1 MQPTRTDITDVE
13 QLYRQHGPALLL
25 FATAIT
31 SERSRAQDV
40 LHQVFLKLLQDRH
53 LRRAVD
59 VKAYLFACVRNAALN
74 DARVTRRNIALADEG
89 LAWFEPPA
97 RDFGEERN
105 LRRALAELPDEQRE
119 VTVLHIWGELTFAQ
133 IADLLTISANTA
145 ASRYRYA
152 IVRLRESMCAKEDS
166 CADPR

>member
-1 MQPTRTDITDVE
+1 M
-13 QLYRQHGPALLL
+13 
-25 FATAIT
+25 
-31 SERSRAQDV
+31 
-40 LHQVFLKLLQDRH
+40 
-53 LRRAVD
+53 
-59 VKAYLFACVRNAALN
+59 RNAALN
-74 DARVTRRNIALADEG
+74 DARISRRNVALEDDG

-97 RDFGEERN
+97 RDFAEEKN
-105 LRRALAELPDEQRE
+105 LRRALAELPDDQRE

-152 IVRLRESMCAKEDS
+152 LARLRESMCAKEGS

>member
-1 MQPTRTDITDVE
+1 MRSRNTSITEIE

-25 FATAIT
+25 FAKAIT
-31 SERSRAQDV
+31 GERSRAQDAI
-40 LHQVFLKLLQDRH
+40 HQVFLKLLEDEGLQQ
-53 LRRAVD
+53 AND

-74 DARVTRRNIALADEG
+74 DARVRGRNVELANEE
-89 LAWFEPPA
+89 LAWFEPRL
-97 RDFGEERN
+97 RDYAEEAS
-105 LRRALAELPDEQRE
+105 LRHALAELPDDQRQ

-133 IADLLTISANTA
+133 IADLLDISANTA

-152 IVRLRESMCAKEDS
+152 LARLRESMCAKENP